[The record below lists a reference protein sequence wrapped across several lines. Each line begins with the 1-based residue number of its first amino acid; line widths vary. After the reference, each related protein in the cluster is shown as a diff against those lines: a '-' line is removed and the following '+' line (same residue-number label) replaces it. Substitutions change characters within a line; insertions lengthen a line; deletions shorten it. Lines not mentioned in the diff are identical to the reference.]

1 MKFSAVHITDMKTI
15 LALLLAVFSGVS
27 FSQAY
32 PTKPVRLIIPF
43 PPGGSNDVVGRA
55 IGQQLGERLGQS
67 VVIDNRGGAGG
78 VIGTNEAAKAAP
90 DGYTLLLISTA
101 FPTSIAFDRLPQDAM
116 KSFTPVAMLGSGPA
130 LLVVPAASPA
140 NSVRDLLNS
149 LREKPGELNAAAAGI
164 GSFQHMATEL
174 FRLQSKTNF
183 VIVQYK
189 GGGPALTDT
198 IGGQV
203 HFNLGSLV
211 QMVPHVRSGKLK
223 ALGVSSAKRVPAM
236 PEVPT
241 IAEAGV
247 PGYEVSNWWGIL
259 APAGTPAPVLDRL
272 YGEITAIQDS
282 PETRKRFEL
291 EGAEVVRMKPAEF
304 ATFVTQET
312 QKWTRVV
319 KDAGIKPE

>member
-1 MKFSAVHITDMKTI
+1 MKSV
-15 LALLLAVFSGVS
+15 LALVLSVVSGLVFA
-27 FSQAY
+27 QAY
-32 PTKPVRLIIPF
+32 PAKPVRLIIPF
-43 PPGGSNDVVGRA
+43 PPGGSNAVVGRA
-55 IGQQLGERLGQS
+55 IGQQLAGRLGQG
-67 VVIDNRGGAGG
+67 VVIDNRGGAGS

-101 FPTSIAFDRLPQDAM
+101 FPTSIAFNRLPQDAM
-116 KSFTPVAMLGSGPA
+116 KGFAPVAMLGSGPA
-130 LLVVPAASPA
+130 LLVVPSSSPT
-140 NSVRDLLNS
+140 NSVKELLEL
-149 LREKPGELNAAAAGI
+149 LRQKPGQLNAAAAGI

-203 HFNLGSLV
+203 QFNLGSLV

-247 PGYEVSNWWGIL
+247 PGYEVANWWGIL
-259 APAGTPAPVLDRL
+259 APAGTAPPVLERL
-272 YGEITAIQDS
+272 YQEITAIQDS

-291 EGAEVVRMKPAEF
+291 EGADVVRMKPAEF
-304 ATFVTQET
+304 TAFITQET
-312 QKWTRVV
+312 EKWTRVV
-319 KDAGIKPE
+319 REARIKPE

>member
-1 MKFSAVHITDMKTI
+1 MKAI
-15 LALLLAVFSGVS
+15 LAFLLSVVWAVAAA
-27 FSQAY
+27 QAY
-32 PTKPVRLIIPF
+32 PTKPVKLIIPF

-55 IGQQLGERLGQS
+55 IGQQLAERLGQG

-78 VIGTNEAAKAAP
+78 VIGTNEAAKSAP

-101 FPTSIAFDRLPQDAM
+101 FPTSIAFNRLPQDAM
-116 KSFTPVAMLGSGPA
+116 KSFAPVALLGSGPA
-130 LLVVPAASPA
+130 LLVVPATSPA
-140 NSVRDLLNS
+140 NSVRDLLNT
-149 LREKPGELNAAAAGI
+149 LKEKPGELNAAAAGI

-203 HFNLGSLV
+203 QFNLGSLV

-223 ALGVSSAKRVPAM
+223 ALGVSSAKRVAAM

-241 IAEAGV
+241 IAEAGI
-247 PGYEVSNWWGIL
+247 PGYEVANWWGIL
-259 APAGTPAPVLDRL
+259 APAGTPQPVLERL
-272 YGEITAIQDS
+272 YKELSAILDS

-291 EGAEVVRMKPAEF
+291 EGAEVASMKPAEF
-304 ATFVTQET
+304 AAFVTQET
-312 QKWTRVV
+312 EKWTRVV
-319 KDAGIKPE
+319 KEAGIKPE

>member
-1 MKFSAVHITDMKTI
+1 MKTF
-15 LALLLAVFSGVS
+15 LALLLSILSGVAAG
-27 FSQAY
+27 QAY

-55 IGQQLGERLGQS
+55 IGQQLSERLGQG

-78 VIGTNEAAKAAP
+78 VIGTNEAAKAPP

-101 FPTSIAFDRLPQDAM
+101 FPTSIAFNRLPQDAM
-116 KSFTPVAMLGSGPA
+116 KAFAPVAMLGSGPA
-130 LLVVPAASPA
+130 LLVVPANSPA
-140 NSVRDLLNS
+140 NSVGELLEQ
-149 LREKPGELNAAAAGI
+149 LRQKPGELNAAAAGI

-223 ALGVSSAKRVPAM
+223 ALGVSSAKRVTAM

-241 IAEAGV
+241 IAEAGL

-259 APAGTPAPVLDRL
+259 APAGTPAAVLDRL
-272 YGEITAIQDS
+272 YKELTAITDS
-282 PETRKRFEL
+282 AETRRRFEL
-291 EGAEVVRMKPAEF
+291 EGAEVIRMTPPEF
-304 ATFVTQET
+304 ANFVARET
-312 QKWTRVV
+312 EKWTRVV
-319 KDAGIKPE
+319 KEAGIKPE

>member
-1 MKFSAVHITDMKTI
+1 MKT
-15 LALLLAVFSGVS
+15 LLAVLFTAFSTLA

-32 PTKPVRLIIPF
+32 PSKPVRLVVPF

-55 IGQQLGERLGQS
+55 IAQQLSERLGQG
-67 VVIDNRGGAGG
+67 VVVDNRGGAGG
-78 VIGTNEAAKAAP
+78 VIGTNEAAKAAA

-101 FPTSIAFDRLPQDAM
+101 FPTSIAFNRLPQDAM
-116 KSFTPVAMLGSGPA
+116 KSFEPVAMLGSGPA
-130 LLVVPAASPA
+130 LLVVPASSPA
-140 NSVRDLLNS
+140 NSVKDLLS
-149 LREKPGELNAAAAGI
+149 QLKQKPGELNAAAAGI

-189 GGGPALTDT
+189 GGGPAMTDT

-211 QMVPHVRSGKLK
+211 QMVPQVRSGKLK

-259 APAGTPAPVLDRL
+259 APAGTPPPVLDRL
-272 YGEITAIQDS
+272 YKEITALLDS
-282 PETRKRFEL
+282 ADTRKRFEL
-291 EGAEVVRMKPAEF
+291 EGAEVVRMKPDEF
-304 ATFVTQET
+304 ASFVTKET
-312 QKWTRVV
+312 EKWTRVV
-319 KDAGIKPE
+319 KEAGIKPE

>member
-1 MKFSAVHITDMKTI
+1 MKTV
-15 LALLLAVFSGVS
+15 LALLLSFLSGLA
-27 FSQAY
+27 FAQAY
-32 PTKPVRLIIPF
+32 PTKPIRMIIPF

-55 IGQQLGERLGQS
+55 IGQQLAERLGQG

-78 VIGTNEAAKAAP
+78 VIGTNEAAKSAP

-101 FPTSIAFDRLPQDAM
+101 FPTSIAFNRLPQDAI
-116 KSFTPVAMLGSGPA
+116 KSFAPVAMLGSGPA
-130 LLVVPAASPA
+130 LLVVPATSPA
-140 NSVRDLLNS
+140 NSVRDLLNQVKQ
-149 LREKPGELNAAAAGI
+149 KPGELNAAAAGI

-174 FRLQSKTNF
+174 FRLQSKTDF

-203 HFNLGSLV
+203 QFNLGSLV

-241 IAEAGV
+241 IAEAGL

-259 APAGTPAPVLDRL
+259 APAGTPSPVLDRL
-272 YGEITAIQDS
+272 YKEITAILDS

-291 EGAEVVRMKPAEF
+291 EGADVARMTPTEF
-304 ATFVTQET
+304 ANFVGQET
-312 QKWTRVV
+312 VKWTRVV
-319 KDAGIKPE
+319 KEAGIKPE

>member
-1 MKFSAVHITDMKTI
+1 MKI
-15 LALLLAVFSGVS
+15 LLSLLVALFSGLS
-27 FSQAY
+27 LAQAY
-32 PTKPVRLIIPF
+32 PSKPIRLIIPF

-55 IGQQLGERLGQS
+55 IGQQLAERLGQG

-101 FPTSIAFDRLPQDAM
+101 FPTSIAFNRLPQDAM
-116 KSFTPVAMLGSGPA
+116 KSFAPVAMLGSGPA
-130 LLVVPAASPA
+130 LLVVPANSPA
-140 NSVRDLLNS
+140 SSVKDLLDS
-149 LREKPGELNAAAAGI
+149 LRQKPGELNAAAAGI

-174 FRLQSKTNF
+174 FRLQSKTSF

-203 HFNLGSLV
+203 QFNLGSLV

-223 ALGVSSAKRVPAM
+223 ALGVSSAKRVAAM

-259 APAGTPAPVLDRL
+259 APAATPAPVLERL
-272 YGEITAIQDS
+272 YKEITAILDS
-282 PETRKRFEL
+282 PDTRKRFEL
-291 EGAEVVRMKPAEF
+291 EGAEVMRMSPAEF
-304 ATFVTQET
+304 ANFVSQET
-312 QKWTRVV
+312 VKWTRVV
-319 KDAGIKPE
+319 KEAGIKPE

>member
-1 MKFSAVHITDMKTI
+1 MKTI
-15 LALLLAVFSGVS
+15 LALLLGVACGLAAAQS
-27 FSQAY
+27 Y
-32 PTKPVRLIIPF
+32 PTKPIRLIIPF

-55 IGQQLGERLGQS
+55 IGVQLAERLGQG

-101 FPTSIAFDRLPQDAM
+101 FPTSIAFNRLPQDAM
-116 KSFTPVAMLGSGPA
+116 KSFAPVAMLGSGPA
-130 LLVVPAASPA
+130 LLVVPASSPA
-140 NSVRDLLNS
+140 NSVADLLNS
-149 LREKPGELNAAAAGI
+149 LKTKPGELNAAAAGI

-174 FRLQSKTNF
+174 FRLQTKTSF

-203 HFNLGSLV
+203 QFNLGSLV

-259 APAGTPAPVLDRL
+259 APAGTPSPVLDRL
-272 YGEITAIQDS
+272 YKEITAILDS
-282 PETRKRFEL
+282 PETRRRFEL
-291 EGAEVVRMKPAEF
+291 EGADIARMTPPEF
-304 ATFVTQET
+304 ANFVGQET
-312 QKWTRVV
+312 VKWTRVV
-319 KDAGIKPE
+319 KEAGIKPE